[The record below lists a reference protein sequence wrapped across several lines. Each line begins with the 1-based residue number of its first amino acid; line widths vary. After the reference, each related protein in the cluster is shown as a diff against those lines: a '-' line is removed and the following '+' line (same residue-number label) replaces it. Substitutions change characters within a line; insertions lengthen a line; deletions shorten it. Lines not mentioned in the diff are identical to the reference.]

1 MKKENKFLIA
11 IIIVGIITLAGVIFF
26 AVKYPY
32 IKANKNAESI
42 EIGDNTDLEDTP
54 LENIEQDIIHYDDEI
69 GSLTIPDILLDN
81 APIRESVELST
92 LSQTIGH
99 FPSTSIYEGNVGL
112 ASHNSGNQGD
122 FFKNLKNIKVG
133 SEIFYQTNY
142 GTKRYV
148 VTVKEIISEEDWSY
162 LKETEDN
169 RITLI
174 TCVKGQ
180 KDKRLC
186 VQAVESLDGMDYG
199 Q

>member
-69 GSLTIPDILLDN
+69 GTLTIPDILLDN